1 MAFQQ
6 FGLKIKTA
14 EVQTSWIGIVI
25 LVDVFHV
32 DVFQVDVFLKK
43 FSAKK

>member
-6 FGLKIKTA
+6 FGLKTKTA

-25 LVDVFHV
+25 LVDVF
-32 DVFQVDVFLKK
+32 QVDVFPKK